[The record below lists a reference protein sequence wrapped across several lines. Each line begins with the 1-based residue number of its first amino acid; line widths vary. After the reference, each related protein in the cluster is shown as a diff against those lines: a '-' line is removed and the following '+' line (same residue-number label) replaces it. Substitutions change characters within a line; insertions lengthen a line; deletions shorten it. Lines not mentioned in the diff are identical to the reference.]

1 MYIGKKP
8 LINYCMAVL
17 QTTQEFDS
25 VKLVARGTAIYRAV
39 YVAEVTR
46 NRYLTDLTVQ
56 SIDIDTEKL
65 EGMNGVPRN
74 ISSISIELGR
84 KQFGSELD

>member
-1 MYIGKKP
+1 M
-8 LINYCMAVL
+8 
-17 QTTQEFDS
+17 QEFDS

-39 YVAEVTR
+39 DVAEVTR

-65 EGMNGVPRN
+65 ERN
-74 ISSISIELGR
+74 DGEYHNVSCISIELGR